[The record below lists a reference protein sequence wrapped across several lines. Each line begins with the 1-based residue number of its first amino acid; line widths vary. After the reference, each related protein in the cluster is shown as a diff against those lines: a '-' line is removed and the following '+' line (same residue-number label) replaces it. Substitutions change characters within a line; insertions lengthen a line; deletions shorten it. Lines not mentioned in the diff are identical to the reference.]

1 MPPAS
6 RWHWAAAAEAIRRG
20 EIDLAVAGGVSL
32 YLSEWP
38 FKQMSRAGMLS
49 PTGTPQGD
57 AAEAEAIAR
66 MFSGAGTPPWVN
78 ATKAITGHG
87 LFAAGLLGIVATV
100 LQMRGGFLHANPLP
114 TRTIPG
120 MRLVGQLRENQRT
133 RAALCNAFGF
143 GGLYASAVVTSGA
156 GGA

>member
-1 MPPAS
+1 
-6 RWHWAAAAEAIRRG
+6 
-20 EIDLAVAGGVSL
+20 
-32 YLSEWP
+32 
-38 FKQMSRAGMLS
+38 MSRSLQKAGLEAREIS
-49 PTGTPQGD
+49 YVNAHATGTPQGD

-87 LFAAGLLGIVATV
+87 LFAAGLLGIIATV

-114 TRTIPG
+114 TRTTSG